1 MSLRLITPS
10 LGRELIVLF
19 AWMLFL
25 LIIGAV
31 NDSIIEFLFYGLL
44 IYVIWSLYNL
54 NKLTRWLAKPSKQPP
69 EVIGVWDEVYYQ
81 IYHLYKRQR
90 KARRKLT
97 SILARFQ
104 KSTRALP
111 YATIILNELNEI
123 EWFNPAASQLFNL
136 HTSIDVGQ
144 RIDNLIRQPKFV
156 SYLNKNKFSDPL
168 QFLINQK
175 KILLNITTY
184 GSGQLL
190 ISARDITS
198 RSQLDDMRRDFISN
212 ASHELRTPLTV
223 ISGYVEFLQ
232 HRADETN
239 EAPLEKIQQQIE
251 RMNKTI
257 AELIELARLES
268 SASVDYSVT
277 VDIATLLNDVYN
289 EALAFDSQKHDLT
302 LNIDTAALEHDS
314 NLHLYGNYDE
324 LRMAFSNL
332 LTNAIRYTP
341 DGGKVSLFFTAHD
354 TGVSVGVSD
363 NGPGIDYEHIPRLTE
378 RFYRVDEGRSTEQ
391 GGTGLGLAI
400 VKHVLDRHNA
410 TLNIQSTPGEG
421 STFQCD
427 FPLSNI
433 T

>member
-1 MSLRLITPS
+1 MSLRFITPS

-44 IYVIWSLYNL
+44 IYVLWSLYNL
-54 NKLTRWLAKPSKQPP
+54 NKLTQWLAKPSKQPP

-90 KARRKLT
+90 KARRKLA

-104 KSTRALP
+104 KSTQALP

-136 HTSIDVGQ
+136 HTSTDVGQ

-156 SYLNKNKFSDPL
+156 SYLNKNKFNDPL

-223 ISGYVEFLQ
+223 ISGYIEFLQ

-239 EAPLEKIQQQIE
+239 EVPLEKIQQQIE

-268 SASVDYSVT
+268 SASVDYTVT
-277 VDIATLLNDVYN
+277 VDINTLLNDVYN
-289 EALAFDSQKHDLT
+289 EALAFDSEKHDLT
-302 LNIDTAALEHDS
+302 LNIDAAALEHDS
-314 NLHLYGNYDE
+314 NLHLYGNYAE

-341 DGGKVSLFFTAHD
+341 DGGKVSLFFTVHD

-391 GGTGLGLAI
+391 GGTGLGLSI

-410 TLNIQSTPGEG
+410 TLNIQSTPGKG
-421 STFQCD
+421 STFQCN
-427 FPLSNI
+427 FPFLH
-433 T
+433 TT